1 MTGSK
6 MSRVLRQRGRDPQQQ
21 GLTITSEACPSCLL
35 SSVRSR
41 LIKLPQVFQ
50 KAPATIWLPSNQT
63 QELVGDRSLSDL
75 RRVRAFLWGTFP
87 SSLVVSPSCIQHYSN
102 FTSLVNI
109 SVKSYGWRSVFRRS
123 LITSQFCLFPIWGC
137 IFFFTTV
144 LATIYCCINFTN
156 V

>member
-35 SSVRSR
+35 SLVRSR

-63 QELVGDRSLSDL
+63 QELVGDMSLSDL
-75 RRVRAFLWGTFP
+75 RSVRAFLWGTFP

-102 FTSLVNI
+102 FTGLVNI

-123 LITSQFCLFPIWGC
+123 LITSQFYLFPIWGC
-137 IFFFTTV
+137 IFFSLHF
-144 LATIYCCINFTN
+144 
-156 V
+156 

>member
-1 MTGSK
+1 MTVSK

-75 RRVRAFLWGTFP
+75 RRVRVFLWGTFP
-87 SSLVVSPSCIQHYSN
+87 SSLVVSPSYIQHYSN
-102 FTSLVNI
+102 FTGLVNI

-123 LITSQFCLFPIWGC
+123 LITSQFYLFPIWGC
-137 IFFFTTV
+137 IFFSLHF
-144 LATIYCCINFTN
+144 
-156 V
+156 

>member
-1 MTGSK
+1 

-21 GLTITSEACPSCLL
+21 GLTITSEACPGCLL

-75 RRVRAFLWGTFP
+75 RRVLVFLWG
-87 SSLVVSPSCIQHYSN
+87 Y
-102 FTSLVNI
+102 
-109 SVKSYGWRSVFRRS
+109 
-123 LITSQFCLFPIWGC
+123 FPILAGRLSFLHSTLLKLYRFSEHLGKILWLEICFQEVFNYKSVLFISYLGLY
-137 IFFFTTV
+137 FFFTTF